1 MASLPST
8 AYSTLTFPLLWV
20 VTLVGT
26 QQLKEGL
33 TNVEEQDMVLE
44 ESCSFACSSLPKI
57 KKSTTQNLD
66 YFMIRGGGGPDF
78 HSKMQMTEIWP

>member
-33 TNVEEQDMVLE
+33 TNVEEQDLVLE
-44 ESCSFACSSLPKI
+44 ESCSSTCSSAPKI
-57 KKSTTQNLD
+57 KKSTIQYVDFL
-66 YFMIRGGGGPDF
+66 IKGGEVKIF
-78 HSKMQMTEIWP
+78 R